1 LLESLN
7 GNNKEPISRIYRYAS
22 DIEIIHSTVQETVI
36 GHTTNYEVS
45 PKKLAI
51 PRTVIKGD

>member
-1 LLESLN
+1 MGTAKNLSQ
-7 GNNKEPISRIYRYAS
+7 GIQIRS

-51 PRTVIKGD
+51 PWTVIKGD